1 VNGLSVILS
10 EAKDLLRS
18 RRREQILRAFGPQND
33 RDGEALRM
41 TGMEETRGDPPDIP
55 ELISVL
61 QFDIYAIGST
71 AV

>member
-1 VNGLSVILS
+1 
-10 EAKDLLRS
+10 
-18 RRREQILRAFGPQND
+18 
-33 RDGEALRM
+33 M